1 MIAAKFSDDT
11 FYKNEYYA
19 RIGGVTKEE
28 LNELELDYLCAIN
41 FTLVVSTEDYLAYH
55 NNICQHA
62 TGSRCP
68 YCSDVK
74 LPMLTWSRSIPNML
88 DYEYTPWKTF
98 DSPCSV
104 MYNYD
109 SLC

>member
-68 YCSDVK
+68 YCSDMK

-88 DYEYTPWKTF
+88 DYDYTPRKTF